1 MARFRFPLFQIL
13 TLSLMLVF
21 LLLVLRPDWMR
32 EVLDSLRTPIVKEVQ
47 IHQENAPPL
56 LPNQGPVSY
65 SVAVQ
70 RAAPAVVNIHTAK
83 MVTERPRLLFDDP
96 LFQRF
101 FGDALRGTPRQRLQT
116 SLGSGVIVSRDGYI
130 LTNFHV
136 IDGADEIQIGLQTGE
151 TIRAQVVGHDADT
164 DLAVLKIDETNLT
177 PIPFGESEPLAVGD
191 VVLAIGNPFGVG
203 QTVTMGI
210 VSATGRSQLGISPL
224 ENFIQTDAAINP
236 GNSGGALI
244 NAYGQLIGI
253 NTAIFS
259 KSGASHGI
267 GFAIPAHI
275 ARDVLQQIIQSGDV
289 VRGWIG
295 LETQDLTSE
304 LAAAFEVKIKRGIVV
319 TGIYRDSP
327 AQTSGLL
334 PGDILTE
341 LEFNGRTQRLGESHD
356 LHGWVLAQ
364 PPGTSFLLRGVREGK
379 EQQWSLR
386 SIMRARNSSSQDGR

>member
-1 MARFRFPLFQIL
+1 
-13 TLSLMLVF
+13 
-21 LLLVLRPDWMR
+21 
-32 EVLDSLRTPIVKEVQ
+32 
-47 IHQENAPPL
+47 
-56 LPNQGPVSY
+56 
-65 SVAVQ
+65 
-70 RAAPAVVNIHTAK
+70 
-83 MVTERPRLLFDDP
+83 
-96 LFQRF
+96 
-101 FGDALRGTPRQRLQT
+101 
-116 SLGSGVIVSRDGYI
+116 
-130 LTNFHV
+130 
-136 IDGADEIQIGLQTGE
+136 
-151 TIRAQVVGHDADT
+151 
-164 DLAVLKIDETNLT
+164 VLKIDQTNLT

-267 GFAIPAHI
+267 GFAIPAQI
-275 ARDVLQQIIQSGDV
+275 ARDVLQQIIQTGDV

-295 LETQDLTSE
+295 VETQDLTSE
-304 LAAAFEVKIKRGIVV
+304 LAAAFEVKLKQGIVI

-327 AQTSGLL
+327 AQSAGLL

-341 LEFNGRTQRLGESHD
+341 LEYNGSTKRLKESHD

-364 PPGTSFLLRGVREGK
+364 TPGTGFVLRGVRDGK
-379 EQQWSLR
+379 PMQWNLR
-386 SIMRARNSSSQDGR
+386 SVVRARDS

>member
-1 MARFRFPLFQIL
+1 MARFRFPLFQLL
-13 TLSLMLVF
+13 TLGLMLIFVV
-21 LLLVLRPDWMR
+21 LVLRPDWMR
-32 EVLDSLRTPIVKEVQ
+32 EVLDSLRTPIIKEVE
-47 IHQENAPPL
+47 IRQESAPAL

-65 SVAVQ
+65 SAAVQ

-83 MVTERPRLLFDDP
+83 VVTERPRILFDDP

-136 IDGADEIQIGLQTGE
+136 IDGADEIQIGLQNGE
-151 TIRAQVVGHDADT
+151 TFRARVIGHDADT
-164 DLAVLKIDETNLT
+164 DLAVLKIEQSDLT

-267 GFAIPAHI
+267 GFAIPAQI
-275 ARDVLQQIIQSGDV
+275 ARDVLQEIIQTGDV

-295 LETQDLTSE
+295 VETQDLTSE
-304 LAAAFEVKIKRGIVV
+304 LADAFGVKLKQGIVV

-327 AQTSGLL
+327 AQAAGLL

-341 LEFNGRTQRLGESHD
+341 LELDGRTQKLNESHD
-356 LHGWVLAQ
+356 LHGWVLAKT
-364 PPGTSFLLRGVREGK
+364 PGVGFMLHGLRDGK
-379 EQQWSLR
+379 RQQWNLR
-386 SIMRARNSSSQDGR
+386 SVARPRDS

>member
-1 MARFRFPLFQIL
+1 MARFRFPLFQLL
-13 TLSLMLVF
+13 TLGLMLIFVV
-21 LLLVLRPDWMR
+21 LVLRPDWMR
-32 EVLDSLRTPIVKEVQ
+32 EVLDSLRTPIIKEVE
-47 IHQENAPPL
+47 IRQESAPAL

-65 SVAVQ
+65 SAAVQ

-83 MVTERPRLLFDDP
+83 VVTERPRILFDDP

-136 IDGADEIQIGLQTGE
+136 IDGADEIQIGLQNGE
-151 TIRAQVVGHDADT
+151 TFRARVIGHDADT
-164 DLAVLKIDETNLT
+164 DLAVLKIEQSDLT

-267 GFAIPAHI
+267 GFAIPAQI
-275 ARDVLQQIIQSGDV
+275 ARDVLQEIIQTGDV

-295 LETQDLTSE
+295 VETQDLTSE
-304 LAAAFEVKIKRGIVV
+304 LADAFGVKLKQGIVV

-327 AQTSGLL
+327 AQAAGLL

-341 LEFNGRTQRLGESHD
+341 LELDGRTQKLNESHD
-356 LHGWVLAQ
+356 LHGWVLAKT
-364 PPGTSFLLRGVREGK
+364 PGVSFMLHGLRDGK
-379 EQQWSLR
+379 RQQWNLR
-386 SIMRARNSSSQDGR
+386 SVARPRDS

>member
-1 MARFRFPLFQIL
+1 MARFRLPLFQIL
-13 TLSLMLVF
+13 TLGLMLIF

-32 EVLDSLRTPIVKEVQ
+32 EVLDSLRTPIVKEVE
-47 IHQENAPPL
+47 IRQESAPAL

-65 SVAVQ
+65 SAAVQ

-83 MVTERPRLLFDDP
+83 VVTERPRILFDDP

-101 FGDALRGTPRQRLQT
+101 FGDSLRGTPRQRLQT

-136 IDGADEIQIGLQTGE
+136 IDGADEIQIGLQSGE
-151 TIRAQVVGHDADT
+151 TLRARVIGHDADT
-164 DLAVLKIDETNLT
+164 DLAVLKIDQANLT

-236 GNSGGALI
+236 GHSGGALI

-267 GFAIPAHI
+267 GFAIPAQI
-275 ARDVLQQIIQSGDV
+275 ARDVLQQIIQ
-289 VRGWIG
+289 
-295 LETQDLTSE
+295 
-304 LAAAFEVKIKRGIVV
+304 
-319 TGIYRDSP
+319 TGTVIR
-327 AQTSGLL
+327 AQAL
-334 PGDILTE
+334 
-341 LEFNGRTQRLGESHD
+341 
-356 LHGWVLAQ
+356 
-364 PPGTSFLLRGVREGK
+364 
-379 EQQWSLR
+379 
-386 SIMRARNSSSQDGR
+386 